1 MTSADAQPHDDHNPF
16 LSEEM
21 AQYLQVYIDESDEE
35 LEGLTEA
42 ILQLEKNPRHAES
55 LNRAFR
61 MLHSLK
67 GSSGMLGFEIVG
79 TLAHQLEERFESYRS
94 GRATLDRETT
104 TLILHAV
111 DFFRAFLSRLRVGDL
126 SQGDPEPLLRQIRDL
141 SDSSRTTTPPATT
154 RQSGG
159 DSPPA
164 SHSAVPPQGT
174 PLALPHEHSL
184 SQAGGLRVRVRF
196 RQGLQLADLKAR
208 LILSRLSAIGE
219 IVSCDPPV
227 DDIDSFE
234 DLTLFS
240 LCLITAKPVDEVRR
254 IASVDGVE
262 SVDVS
267 TSALG
272 GDSVVTALGP
282 SAAQPEEFAVPA
294 TAPAPVVNSLAN
306 STPTAPAVAS
316 QAVPLTIQD
325 PPQDSVPV
333 PVPVPVPEADADADA
348 DADRIGVPGT
358 VVEDSSRDVRAAV
371 QETLRVD
378 IGRLDQ
384 LLNLTGELVVA
395 NARCNQLITDT
406 TPAYRRTPG
415 QRRSTE
421 LREDLRRRFERLRGW
436 LQTQPDGPRVCSE
449 LLGGL
454 DEELELLDRET
465 TVHETGHRFHAEMVE
480 AFDQLNRVSRNM
492 QRSVLSTR
500 MIPVGPLFNR
510 FRRVVRDLSVDRGKQ
525 VRLVIQG
532 EKTELD
538 KRMIDAL
545 GDPLLHLIRNALDH
559 GMEAPAARRSAG
571 KPDVGTIT
579 LAAVHRGNNV
589 LITIQDDG
597 SGIQT
602 SRIRTKLV
610 AQGLA
615 TRVQADAMSEQQ
627 VIETIWQ
634 PGFSTASAVTE
645 ISGRGVGMDI
655 VRAAIS
661 DLSGTIEVSSTAGQG
676 TTFTIRLPQ
685 TLAII
690 HSLLFRCGNGHF
702 AVPIDDVREIV
713 SVLPQQI
720 HAIHRHQAIEVR
732 GALVPL
738 HRLDGIFRWH
748 GRGPGI
754 TETEADSPENRRQE
768 VLILQARGKTLGLSV
783 DSLIGRSN
791 LVIKSL
797 SDNYIPV
804 RGLSGA
810 GILGDG
816 TVCLM
821 LDSPAIVDL
830 TSQTRAERDEN
841 RPRSTRKQTAGI

>member
-1 MTSADAQPHDDHNPF
+1 MNTADPQPQDENAF
-16 LSEEM
+16 LSGEM

-42 ILQLEKNPRHAES
+42 ILQLEKNPRHSDS

-67 GSSGMLGFEIVG
+67 GSSGMLGFETVG
-79 TLAHQLEERFESYRS
+79 GLAHELEERFEEYRS
-94 GRATLDRETT
+94 GRATLNRETT

-111 DFFRAFLSRLRVGDL
+111 DFFRAFLNRLRAGDL
-126 SQGDPEPLLRQIRDL
+126 AQGDPTSLLRQFRESRDT
-141 SDSSRTTTPPATT
+141 STASTAATGKHTPEKP
-154 RQSGG
+154 REQSLC
-159 DSPPA
+159 
-164 SHSAVPPQGT
+164 QT
-174 PLALPHEHSL
+174 
-184 SQAGGLRVRVRF
+184 GGLRLHIRF

-208 LILSRLSAIGE
+208 LILSKLSAVGE
-219 IVSCDPPV
+219 IVSCDPAV

-234 DLTLFS
+234 ELTLFS
-240 LCLITAKPVDEVRR
+240 LTLITAKSIEEVRK

-262 SVDVS
+262 SIDIHS
-267 TSALG
+267 SSLT
-272 GDSVVTALGP
+272 GDSIHSIPIPASGAVVE
-282 SAAQPEEFAVPA
+282 QFAPA
-294 TAPAPVVNSLAN
+294 TAEAAPATPITMAVPITAA
-306 STPTAPAVAS
+306 PTALEPDLQNSATS
-316 QAVPLTIQD
+316 QK
-325 PPQDSVPV
+325 
-333 PVPVPVPEADADADA
+333 DAA
-348 DADRIGVPGT
+348 
-358 VVEDSSRDVRAAV
+358 RDTRNAV

-395 NARCNQLITDT
+395 NARCNQLLTDIK
-406 TPAYRRTPG
+406 PVYRRTPG
-415 QRRSTE
+415 QRRSSD
-421 LREDLRRRFERLRGW
+421 LREDLRKRFERLRVW
-436 LQTQPDGPRVCSE
+436 LQNQPEGTRVCSE

-454 DEELELLDRET
+454 EEELDLLDRESAL
-465 TVHETGHRFHAEMVE
+465 HESGRQFHTEIAD
-480 AFDQLNRVSRNM
+480 AIDQLNRVSRNM

-525 VRLVIQG
+525 VRLMIQG

-559 GMEAPAARRSAG
+559 GMEAPDVRRAAG
-571 KPDVGTIT
+571 KPESGTII
-579 LAAVHRGNNV
+579 LSAVHRGNNV

-602 SRIRTKLV
+602 NRIRAKLV
-610 AQGLA
+610 AQGIA
-615 TRVQADAMSEQQ
+615 TAAQAESMSEQQ

-655 VRAAIS
+655 VRASIS
-661 DLSGTIEVSSTAGQG
+661 NLSGTIEVATNPGQG

-690 HSLLFRCGNGHF
+690 HSLLFRCGSSFF

-713 SVLPQQI
+713 SVIPQQI
-720 HAIHRHQAIEVR
+720 HSIHRHHAIEVR
-732 GALVPL
+732 GELVPMFK
-738 HRLDGIFRWH
+738 LDDVFRWH
-748 GRGPGI
+748 GPGLATTRSDAEI
-754 TETEADSPENRRQE
+754 AENRRQE
-768 VLILQARGKTLGLSV
+768 VLILQARGKTLGLAV

-797 SDNYIPV
+797 SENYLPV

-821 LDSPAIVDL
+821 LDSPAIADL
-830 TSQTRAERDEN
+830 TSAPRTDRDDQ
-841 RPRSTRKQTAGI
+841 RQRQPRRLTASV

>member
-1 MTSADAQPHDDHNPF
+1 MNSADPQPQDERAF
-16 LSEEM
+16 LSGEM

-35 LEGLTEA
+35 LDGLTEA
-42 ILQLEKNPRHAES
+42 ILQLEKNPRHSDS

-67 GSSGMLGFEIVG
+67 GSSGMLGFETVG
-79 TLAHQLEERFESYRS
+79 ELAHELEERFEEYRS
-94 GRATLDRETT
+94 GHDTLNRETT
-104 TLILHAV
+104 TLILQAV
-111 DFFRAFLSRLRVGDL
+111 DFFREFLNRLRAGNLAQGDPASLLWKIRESRDKPRSKPTSAGTNATDQRGDL
-126 SQGDPEPLLRQIRDL
+126 SISQ
-141 SDSSRTTTPPATT
+141 T
-154 RQSGG
+154 GG
-159 DSPPA
+159 FRL
-164 SHSAVPPQGT
+164 HI
-174 PLALPHEHSL
+174 
-184 SQAGGLRVRVRF
+184 RF

-208 LILSRLSAIGE
+208 LILSKLSAIGE
-219 IVSCDPPV
+219 IVSCDPTV

-234 DLTLFS
+234 ELTLFS
-240 LCLITAKPVDEVRR
+240 LTLITAKSIDEVRK

-262 SVDVS
+262 SIDIHSSSLSGDTLHAVPVS
-267 TSALG
+267 PTTRAADAAAEKLPADSETLSSQPNLPHALGSAAASSPAAAPARSMAATIETSAL
-272 GDSVVTALGP
+272 VP
-282 SAAQPEEFAVPA
+282 SAESSESETQ
-294 TAPAPVVNSLAN
+294 NS
-306 STPTAPAVAS
+306 VIS
-316 QAVPLTIQD
+316 QN
-325 PPQDSVPV
+325 
-333 PVPVPVPEADADADA
+333 DAA
-348 DADRIGVPGT
+348 
-358 VVEDSSRDVRAAV
+358 RDVRSAV

-395 NARCNQLITDT
+395 NARCNQLLTDIQ
-406 TPAYRRTPG
+406 PVYRRSPG
-415 QRRSTE
+415 QRRSADI
-421 LREDLRRRFERLRGW
+421 REDLRNRFERLRVW
-436 LQTQPDGPRVCSE
+436 LHNQPDGARACNE

-454 DEELELLDRET
+454 DEELNLLDRESAL
-465 TVHETGHRFHAEMVE
+465 HESGRHFYTEIAD
-480 AFDQLNRVSRNM
+480 AIDQLNRVSRNM

-525 VRLVIQG
+525 VRLLIQG

-545 GDPLLHLIRNALDH
+545 GDPLLHLIRNSLDH
-559 GMEAPAARRSAG
+559 GMESPDVRRAAG
-571 KPDVGTIT
+571 KAEAGTII
-579 LAAVHRGNNV
+579 LSAVHRGNNV
-589 LITIQDDG
+589 MITIQDDG
-597 SGIQT
+597 GGIQT
-602 SRIRTKLV
+602 NRIRSKLV

-615 TRVQADAMSEQQ
+615 TAAQAESMSEQQ

-661 DLSGTIEVSSTAGQG
+661 DLSGTIEVATSLGQG

-690 HSLLFRCGNGHF
+690 HSLLFRCGSSFF

-713 SVLPQQI
+713 SVTPLQI
-720 HAIHRHQAIEVR
+720 HSIHRHQAIEVR
-732 GALVPL
+732 GELVPMFE
-738 HRLDGIFRWH
+738 LDDVFRWH
-748 GRGPGI
+748 GPGLANSGSDA
-754 TETEADSPENRRQE
+754 ECPEARRQE
-768 VLILQARGKTLGLSV
+768 VVILQARGKTLGLAV

-797 SDNYIPV
+797 SENYLPV

-810 GILGDG
+810 SILGDG

-821 LDSPAIVDL
+821 LDSPAIADL
-830 TSQTRAERDEN
+830 TSAPRTDRDDHQ
-841 RPRSTRKQTAGI
+841 RQLRRQAVRV

>member
-1 MTSADAQPHDDHNPF
+1 MTAADAHPPNDNPF
-16 LSEEM
+16 LSGEM

-67 GSSGMLGFEIVG
+67 GSSGMLGFETVG
-79 TLAHQLEERFESYRS
+79 SLAHELEERFEHYRS

-111 DFFRAFLSRLRVGDL
+111 DFFRAFLSRLRTGDL
-126 SQGDPEPLLRQIRDL
+126 TEGDPEPLLRQIRDQSDAAKIAATRQAA
-141 SDSSRTTTPPATT
+141 SDSSTKRVSTSPATAANST
-154 RQSGG
+154 
-159 DSPPA
+159 
-164 SHSAVPPQGT
+164 AVP
-174 PLALPHEHSL
+174 AHEHSL
-184 SQAGGLRVRVRF
+184 GHAGGLRIRIRF

-219 IVSCDPPV
+219 IASCDPPV

-240 LCLITAKPVDEVRR
+240 LCLITSKPVDEVRR

-267 TSALG
+267 TSSLS
-272 GDSVVTALGP
+272 GDSIAAWPGP
-282 SAAQPEEFAVPA
+282 GIAPPEQFAVQE
-294 TAPAPVVNSLAN
+294 T
-306 STPTAPAVAS
+306 TPTATPAAEPAITAAPVPPPEAA
-316 QAVPLTIQD
+316 AVPELQAETTDAAVPPAALQD
-325 PPQDSVPV
+325 PAELQ
-333 PVPVPVPEADADADA
+333 PESDTGSQTAAAA
-348 DADRIGVPGT
+348 EESG
-358 VVEDSSRDVRAAV
+358 RDPRTAV

-395 NARCNQLITDT
+395 NARCNQLLTDT
-406 TPAYRRTPG
+406 TPVYRRTPG
-415 QRRSTE
+415 QRRSSE

-436 LQTQPDGPRVCSE
+436 LQNQPEGSRVCSE

-454 DEELELLDRET
+454 DEELELLDREAA
-465 TVHETGHRFHAEMVE
+465 VHESGRRFYTEMSE
-480 AFDQLNRVSRNM
+480 AIEQLNRVSRNM

-525 VRLVIQG
+525 VKLVIHG

-559 GMEAPAARRSAG
+559 GMEAPAARRAAG
-571 KPDVGTIT
+571 KPDAGTII
-579 LAAVHRGNNV
+579 LSAVHRGNNV

-602 SRIRTKLV
+602 SRIRAKLV
-610 AQGLA
+610 AQGMA
-615 TRVQADAMSEQQ
+615 TQAQADAMTEQQ

-634 PGFSTASAVTE
+634 PGFSTASSVTE

-661 DLSGTIEVSSTAGQG
+661 DLSGTIEVATSPGQG

-690 HSLLFRCGNGHF
+690 HSLLFRCGTGYF

-713 SVLPQQI
+713 SVLPRQI

-738 HRLDGIFRWH
+738 YRLDGIFRWH
-748 GRGPGI
+748 GSGPGVAA
-754 TETEADSPENRRQE
+754 TDADSTDNRRQE

-821 LDSPAIVDL
+821 LDSPAIADL
-830 TSQTRAERDEN
+830 TSPARTDRDDH
-841 RPRSTRKQTAGI
+841 RPRTARKQIAGV

>member
-1 MTSADAQPHDDHNPF
+1 MTTADAHPDDNDNPF

-42 ILQLEKNPRHAES
+42 ILLLEKNPRHAES

-67 GSSGMLGFEIVG
+67 GSSGMLGFETVG
-79 TLAHQLEERFESYRS
+79 SLAHELEERFEHYRS
-94 GRATLDRETT
+94 GHATLDRETT
-104 TLILHAV
+104 TLILRAV
-111 DFFRAFLSRLRVGDL
+111 DFFRAFLSRLRTGDL

-141 SDSSRTTTPPATT
+141 SN
-154 RQSGG
+154 SGG
-159 DSPPA
+159 INPA
-164 SHSAVPPQGT
+164 GQSASSDARATDCSGRQPDT
-174 PLALPHEHSL
+174 AATAAHEHSL

-227 DDIDSFE
+227 DDIDSYE

-240 LCLITAKPVDEVRR
+240 LCLITAKPADEVRR

-262 SVDVS
+262 SVDVNTS
-267 TSALG
+267 TLG
-272 GDSVVTALGP
+272 GDSLAGWTVPPAM
-282 SAAQPEEFAVPA
+282 QPEEFAVPA
-294 TAPAPVVNSLAN
+294 TTPAPVAAALAD
-306 STPTAPAVAS
+306 SPQALPQPQPQTLPQESPDAQAAADS
-316 QAVPLTIQD
+316 QSGAAGSD
-325 PPQDSVPV
+325 
-333 PVPVPVPEADADADA
+333 
-348 DADRIGVPGT
+348 
-358 VVEDSSRDVRAAV
+358 DSSRDTRAAV

-378 IGRLDQ
+378 IGRLDR

-406 TPAYRRTPG
+406 TAVYRSTPG
-415 QRRSTE
+415 QRRSAE

-436 LQTQPDGPRVCSE
+436 LQTQPDGPRVCCE

-454 DEELELLDRET
+454 DEELELLDREAAT
-465 TVHETGHRFHAEMVE
+465 HETGRRFCMEMAEAV
-480 AFDQLNRVSRNM
+480 DQLNRVSRNM
-492 QRSVLSTR
+492 QRSVLGTR
-500 MIPVGPLFNR
+500 MVPVGPLFNR
-510 FRRVVRDLSVDRGKQ
+510 FRRVVRDLSVDREKQ
-525 VRLVIQG
+525 VKLVIQG

-545 GDPLLHLIRNALDH
+545 GDPLLHLVRNALDH
-559 GMEAPAARRSAG
+559 GMESPAARRAAG
-571 KPDVGTIT
+571 KPELGTIT

-597 SGIQT
+597 SGIRT
-602 SRIRTKLV
+602 SRIRAKLV

-615 TRVQADAMSEQQ
+615 SQVQADAMSEQQ

-634 PGFSTASAVTE
+634 AGFSTASAVTE

-661 DLSGTIEVSSTAGQG
+661 DLNGTIEVSSTPDQG

-690 HSLLFRCGNGHF
+690 HSLLFRCGTGCF

-720 HAIHRHQAIEVR
+720 HSIHRHQAIEVR

-738 HRLDGIFRWH
+738 YRLDGILRWH
-748 GRGPGI
+748 SRGPACDRS
-754 TETEADSPENRRQE
+754 ETDSPENRRQE
-768 VLILQARGKTLGLSV
+768 VLILQARSKTLGLAV

-797 SDNYIPV
+797 SDNYVPI

-830 TSQTRAERDEN
+830 TSQTRTDRDEN
-841 RPRSTRKQTAGI
+841 RPRSSRIQAASV

>member
-1 MTSADAQPHDDHNPF
+1 MTAADAHPHDDNPF
-16 LSEEM
+16 LSGEM

-35 LEGLTEA
+35 LDGLTEA

-67 GSSGMLGFEIVG
+67 GSSGMLGFETVG
-79 TLAHQLEERFESYRS
+79 SLAHELEERFEHYRS
-94 GRATLDRETT
+94 GRETLDRQTT

-111 DFFRAFLSRLRVGDL
+111 DFFRAFLSRLRTGDL
-126 SQGDPEPLLRQIRDL
+126 TQGDPEPLLRQIRDQSDAAKIAANRQSG
-141 SDSSRTTTPPATT
+141 SDSSPRRESASPATAAN
-154 RQSGG
+154 SI
-159 DSPPA
+159 
-164 SHSAVPPQGT
+164 AVP
-174 PLALPHEHSL
+174 AHEHSL
-184 SQAGGLRVRVRF
+184 GHAGGLRIRVRF

-267 TSALG
+267 TSSLS
-272 GDSVVTALGP
+272 GDSI
-282 SAAQPEEFAVPA
+282 AAWSVPNTSQPEQFATPATPPAITAAPVPAPAAAAVPA
-294 TAPAPVVNSLAN
+294 PEAETAVAALPIAAAENSLEQQPE
-306 STPTAPAVAS
+306 SETGSQTAATSEESAR
-316 QAVPLTIQD
+316 D
-325 PPQDSVPV
+325 P
-333 PVPVPVPEADADADA
+333 
-348 DADRIGVPGT
+348 RT
-358 VVEDSSRDVRAAV
+358 AV

-395 NARCNQLITDT
+395 NARCNQLLTDT
-406 TPAYRRTPG
+406 TPVYRRTPG
-415 QRRSTE
+415 QRRSSE

-436 LQTQPDGPRVCSE
+436 LQNQPDGSRLCSE

-454 DEELELLDRET
+454 DDELKLLDREAA
-465 TVHETGHRFHAEMVE
+465 VHESGRRFYTEMAEAIE
-480 AFDQLNRVSRNM
+480 QLNRVSRNM

-525 VRLVIQG
+525 VKLVIHG

-559 GMEAPAARRSAG
+559 GMEAPATRRAAG
-571 KPDVGTIT
+571 KPDSGTII
-579 LAAVHRGNNV
+579 LSAVHRGNNV

-602 SRIRTKLV
+602 ARIRARLV
-610 AQGLA
+610 AQGMA
-615 TRVQADAMSEQQ
+615 TQAQADAMTEQQ

-634 PGFSTASAVTE
+634 PGFSTASSVTE

-661 DLSGTIEVSSTAGQG
+661 DLSGTIEVATSPGQG

-690 HSLLFRCGNGHF
+690 HSLLFRCGTGYF

-738 HRLDGIFRWH
+738 YRLDGIFRWH
-748 GRGPGI
+748 GSGPGFAA
-754 TETEADSPENRRQE
+754 TAADSTDNRRQE

-830 TSQTRAERDEN
+830 TTPARTDRDEN
-841 RPRSTRKQTAGI
+841 RPRTARKQIAGV

>member
-1 MTSADAQPHDDHNPF
+1 MTTADSQPQDDNAALSA
-16 LSEEM
+16 EM
-21 AQYLQVYIDESDEE
+21 AQYLHVYIDESDEE

-79 TLAHQLEERFESYRS
+79 ILAHELEERFERYRS

-104 TLILHAV
+104 TLILQAV
-111 DFFRAFLSRLRVGDL
+111 DFFRAFLARLRTGDL
-126 SQGDPEPLLRQIRDL
+126 SQGDPQPLLRQLRSQDETTSNSVPL
-141 SDSSRTTTPPATT
+141 PDSSSPTGQKPAT
-154 RQSGG
+154 
-159 DSPPA
+159 A
-164 SHSAVPPQGT
+164 STTVPDR
-174 PLALPHEHSL
+174 SL
-184 SQAGGLRVRVRF
+184 SQTGGLRIRVRF

-219 IVSCDPPV
+219 IVSCDPSV

-234 DLTLFS
+234 ELTLFS
-240 LCLITAKPVDEVRR
+240 LCLMTSKSMDEVRK

-262 SVDVS
+262 SVDVTAS
-267 TSALG
+267 GIS
-272 GDSVVTALGP
+272 GDSITALPGPQTQDAEQFAATGVAPENSPASPPIMASPVVPPVPSSPPITAASAAAIVSASSEPLSDGDRPSVSVPEVSVP
-282 SAAQPEEFAVPA
+282 SA
-294 TAPAPVVNSLAN
+294 
-306 STPTAPAVAS
+306 
-316 QAVPLTIQD
+316 D
-325 PPQDSVPV
+325 DS
-333 PVPVPVPEADADADA
+333 A
-348 DADRIGVPGT
+348 R
-358 VVEDSSRDVRAAV
+358 DSRAAV

-395 NARCNQLITDT
+395 NARCNQLLSDT
-406 TPAYRRTPG
+406 TAVYRRTPG
-415 QRRSTE
+415 QRRSSE
-421 LREDLRRRFERLRGW
+421 LREDLRRRFERLRTW
-436 LQTQPDGPRVCSE
+436 LQSQPEGLRACSD

-454 DEELELLDRET
+454 DEELDLLDREA
-465 TVHETGHRFHAEMVE
+465 TVHETGRRFYSDMAEAM
-480 AFDQLNRVSRNM
+480 DQLNRVSRNM

-525 VRLVIQG
+525 VKLVIQG

-538 KRMIDAL
+538 KRMIDSL

-559 GMEAPAARRSAG
+559 GMESPAVRRAAG
-571 KPDVGTIT
+571 KPELGTIT
-579 LAAVHRGNNV
+579 LSAVHRGNNV
-589 LITIQDDG
+589 LITLQDDG
-597 SGIQT
+597 GGIQT
-602 SRIRTKLV
+602 SRIRAKLV
-610 AQGLA
+610 AQGTA
-615 TRVQADAMSEQQ
+615 TQIQADAMTEQQ
-627 VIETIWQ
+627 IIETIWQ
-634 PGFSTASAVTE
+634 PGFSTASSVTE

-661 DLSGTIEVSSTAGQG
+661 DLSGTIEVSTNPGAG
-676 TTFTIRLPQ
+676 TMFTIRLPQ

-690 HSLLFRCGNGHF
+690 HSLLFRCGSGYF

-713 SVLPQQI
+713 SVLPRQI

-732 GALVPL
+732 GSLVPL
-738 HRLDGIFRWH
+738 YRLDGIFRWH
-748 GRGPGI
+748 GTGLGI
-754 TETEADSPENRRQE
+754 TAADAQSSENRRLE
-768 VLILQARGKTLGLSV
+768 VIIIQARGKTLGLSV

-830 TSQTRAERDEN
+830 TSTARTDRDDN
-841 RPRSTRKQTAGI
+841 RPRTGRKQTAGV

>member
-1 MTSADAQPHDDHNPF
+1 MNTADPQPQDDNAF
-16 LSEEM
+16 LSGEM

-42 ILQLEKNPRHAES
+42 ILQLEKNPRHADS

-67 GSSGMLGFEIVG
+67 GSSGMLGFEVVG
-79 TLAHQLEERFESYRS
+79 GLAHELEERFEEYRS
-94 GRATLDRETT
+94 GRATLNRETT
-104 TLILHAV
+104 TLILSAV
-111 DFFRAFLSRLRVGDL
+111 DFFRAFLNRLRARDL
-126 SQGDPEPLLRQIRDL
+126 TQGDPTSLLRQFRESRDT
-141 SDSSRTTTPPATT
+141 SIANPAAPGKNTLNKA
-154 RQSGG
+154 REQSLI
-159 DSPPA
+159 
-164 SHSAVPPQGT
+164 QT
-174 PLALPHEHSL
+174 
-184 SQAGGLRVRVRF
+184 GGLRLHIRF

-208 LILSRLSAIGE
+208 LILSRLSAVGE
-219 IVSCDPPV
+219 IVSCDPAV
-227 DDIDSFE
+227 DDVDSFE
-234 DLTLFS
+234 ELTLFS
-240 LCLITAKPVDEVRR
+240 LTLITAKSIDEVRK

-262 SVDVS
+262 SIDIHS
-267 TSALG
+267 SGLS
-272 GDSVVTALGP
+272 GDSLH
-282 SAAQPEEFAVPA
+282 
-294 TAPAPVVNSLAN
+294 
-306 STPTAPAVAS
+306 
-316 QAVPLTIQD
+316 AVPLPTAAAATPEQFA
-325 PPQDSVPV
+325 SVNSAPV
-333 PVPVPVPEADADADA
+333 TPPVPEIAPAIEATVANAAASPADAEPESPNSAAPQNDLAKDA
-348 DADRIGVPGT
+348 RN
-358 VVEDSSRDVRAAV
+358 AV

-395 NARCNQLITDT
+395 NARCNQLLADIK
-406 TPAYRRTPG
+406 PVYRRTPG
-415 QRRSTE
+415 QRRSSD
-421 LREDLRRRFERLRGW
+421 LREDLRKRLERIRAW
-436 LQTQPDGPRVCSE
+436 FQNQPDGTRACSE

-454 DEELELLDRET
+454 DEELDLLDRESA
-465 TVHETGHRFHAEMVE
+465 VHESGRHFYTEIAD
-480 AFDQLNRVSRNM
+480 AIDQLNRVSRNM

-525 VRLVIQG
+525 VRLMIQG

-538 KRMIDAL
+538 KRMLDAL

-559 GMEAPAARRSAG
+559 GMEAPDVRRAAG
-571 KPDVGTIT
+571 KPDAGTII
-579 LAAVHRGNNV
+579 LSAVHRGNNV

-602 SRIRTKLV
+602 SRIRAKLV

-615 TRVQADAMSEQQ
+615 TAAQAEAMSEQQ

-634 PGFSTASAVTE
+634 PGFSTASAITE

-655 VRAAIS
+655 VRSAIA
-661 DLSGTIEVSSTAGQG
+661 DLSGTIEVVTNPGHG

-690 HSLLFRCGNGHF
+690 HSLLFRCGSSFF

-732 GALVPL
+732 GELVPMFKM
-738 HRLDGIFRWH
+738 DDVFRWH
-748 GRGPGI
+748 GPGLATSRSD
-754 TETEADSPENRRQE
+754 TEIIETRRQE
-768 VLILQARGKTLGLSV
+768 VVILQARGKTLGLAV
-783 DSLIGRSN
+783 DTLIGRSN

-797 SDNYIPV
+797 SENYVPV

-821 LDSPAIVDL
+821 LDSPAIADL
-830 TSQTRAERDEN
+830 TSA
-841 RPRSTRKQTAGI
+841 PRIDREDQRQRQPRRQATSV

>member
-1 MTSADAQPHDDHNPF
+1 MTAADSQPQDDNAF

-79 TLAHQLEERFESYRS
+79 GLAHELEERFEHYRS
-94 GRATLDRETT
+94 GRNTLDRETT
-104 TLILHAV
+104 TLILRAV
-111 DFFRAFLSRLRVGDL
+111 DFFRAFLSRLRTGDL
-126 SQGDPEPLLRQIRDL
+126 SQGDPEPLLRQLRNL
-141 SDSSRTTTPPATT
+141 TESATSPNSRTATPGHGSSSQTPATTTPAIEP
-154 RQSGG
+154 
-159 DSPPA
+159 
-164 SHSAVPPQGT
+164 
-174 PLALPHEHSL
+174 SL
-184 SQAGGLRVRVRF
+184 SQAGGLRIRVRF

-219 IVSCDPPV
+219 IASCEPPV

-234 DLTLFS
+234 ELTLFS
-240 LCLITAKPVDEVRR
+240 LCLITSTPVDEVRR

-262 SVDVS
+262 SVDVTTS
-267 TSALG
+267 TLG
-272 GDSVVTALGP
+272 GDSITAWP
-282 SAAQPEEFAVPA
+282 AQLEQTREQFPA
-294 TAPAPVVNSLAN
+294 TAGKTETAAPAPTPAP
-306 STPTAPAVAS
+306 TPTPAPAAITAPVAAPGPAAPAQPPAPPAAAAEPPGKES
-316 QAVPLTIQD
+316 DALAEQEPSTSTATAADEAGRD
-325 PPQDSVPV
+325 P
-333 PVPVPVPEADADADA
+333 
-348 DADRIGVPGT
+348 RT
-358 VVEDSSRDVRAAV
+358 AV

-395 NARCNQLITDT
+395 NARCNQLLADT
-406 TPAYRRTPG
+406 TSAYRRTPG
-415 QRRSTE
+415 QRRSAE
-421 LREDLRRRFERLRGW
+421 VREDLRRRLERLRGW
-436 LQTQPDGPRVCSE
+436 LQSQPDGVRVCSE

-454 DEELELLDRET
+454 DEELDLLDREAALQ
-465 TVHETGHRFHAEMVE
+465 ETGRRFYTDMAEAV
-480 AFDQLNRVSRNM
+480 DQLNRVSRNM

-500 MIPVGPLFNR
+500 MIPIGPLFNR

-525 VRLVIQG
+525 VKLVIQG

-559 GMEAPAARRSAG
+559 GMEPPAVRRAAG
-571 KPDVGTIT
+571 KTEAGTII
-579 LAAVHRGNNV
+579 LSAVHRGNNV

-597 SGIQT
+597 GGIQT
-602 SRIRTKLV
+602 SRIRAKLV
-610 AQGLA
+610 AQGMA
-615 TRVQADAMSEQQ
+615 SQVQADAMTEQQ

-634 PGFSTASAVTE
+634 PGFSTASSVTE

-661 DLSGTIEVSSTAGQG
+661 DLSGTIEVSTNPGQG

-690 HSLLFRCGNGHF
+690 HSLLFRCGGGFF

-720 HAIHRHQAIEVR
+720 HSIHRHQAIEVR
-732 GALVPL
+732 GSLVPL
-738 HRLDGIFRWH
+738 YRLDGIFRWH
-748 GRGPGI
+748 GKGLGHVAGD
-754 TETEADSPENRRQE
+754 TDSPENRRQE

-821 LDSPAIVDL
+821 LDSPAIADL
-830 TSQTRAERDEN
+830 TSPTRPDRDEPKS
-841 RPRSTRKQTAGI
+841 RIGRKQPAGV